1 MSQTVS
7 KQPAPGNPKLAGS
20 LTKIER
26 DLKAYQLHL
35 AGCTVRGVCEE
46 IGFKS
51 TQSGWAAIERGK
63 KYAIERGIPCEERRI
78 EIDKLFK
85 QTLGLLV
92 KTAYDQDAHGQI
104 ETIHGPD
111 GTIVKTRKGVDPRIV
126 GELSRSLNRWAEF
139 CGLLERA
146 PEVNQ
151 ATTTLIQ
158 LSSPADGANFADRWS
173 GQTVE
178 ISASAH
184 ESDHVAGSTP
194 AEPASAL
201 EGPTAHKA
209 IEAAPVAQG
218 ELL

>member
-63 KYAIERGIPCEERRI
+63 KYAIALGIPVEERRI
-78 EIDKLFK
+78 EIDKMSRETIGHLA
-85 QTLGLLV
+85 
-92 KTAYDQDAHGQI
+92 KTIRHQSEHGQ
-104 ETIHGPD
+104 ETFFVDESG
-111 GTIVKTRKGVDPRIV
+111 KKSMQRRAGVDPLIA
-126 GELSRSLNRWAEF
+126 GELSRSLNRWAEYL
-139 CGLLERA
+139 GLLERA

-151 ATTTLIQ
+151 ASTTLIQ
-158 LSSPADGANFADRWS
+158 LSAPTDGASFGSKWA
-173 GQTVE
+173 GETVE
-178 ISASAH
+178 ISG
-184 ESDHVAGSTP
+184 SDHVHTGEQGKTLS
-194 AEPASAL
+194 SAAV
-201 EGPTAHKA
+201 TD
-209 IEAAPVAQG
+209 
-218 ELL
+218 